1 MININCIIAY
11 KNKMLKIRALND
23 LFTLIIPCDV
33 NKLESLVYSVS
44 ITLNNGSNGVKI
56 GIRIR

>member
-1 MININCIIAY
+1 
-11 KNKMLKIRALND
+11 MLKIRALND